1 MSATAQDARMRVAC
15 TASLIREAYP
25 EHGAKLAARAAG
37 VSHRTAEAWVSGRRD
52 PSASA
57 LLRMATTCDK
67 MAAAI
72 ERLLHARLAAR
83 EARTGV
89 AGAGGGAAQ
98 QVAQVTK

>member
-1 MSATAQDARMRVAC
+1 MSATTQDTRIRVAC
-15 TASLIREAYP
+15 AATLLRDAYP
-25 EHGAKLAARAAG
+25 ANGAKLAARAAG

-57 LLRMATTCDK
+57 LLRMAETCDR

-72 ERLLHARLAAR
+72 ERLLHARQVAR

-89 AGAGGGAAQ
+89 AGDREGAAPSGQ
-98 QVAQVTK
+98 QVTK